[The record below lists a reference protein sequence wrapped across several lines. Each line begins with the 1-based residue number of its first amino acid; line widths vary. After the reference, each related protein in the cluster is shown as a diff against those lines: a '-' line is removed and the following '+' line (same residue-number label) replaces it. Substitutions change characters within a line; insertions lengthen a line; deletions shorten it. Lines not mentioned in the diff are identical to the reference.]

1 MASRD
6 AGTDAARQ
14 EVLRARDELSAEL
27 QRLEAATRAALDIR
41 AKVRRNP
48 GRAAAAAGAV
58 SFVALGGPGRVWRGV
73 RRLVRGAPPA
83 YPPSL
88 LPDEIEKV
96 VRSLGE
102 DGDKVRGVLERG
114 FAAYL
119 GEHRKAERRLW
130 REILVGGLA
139 RPVGGRLARLAAR
152 RLLEPDPERYLDWLG
167 RIRDREAGQR
177 AARRDSGPTAEQP
190 PAQSSAGSPGP
201 EEPTR

>member
-1 MASRD
+1 MASTHDR
-6 AGTDAARQ
+6 TDAARQ
-14 EVLRARDELSAEL
+14 EVLTARAEL
-27 QRLEAATRAALDIR
+27 AGELERLEAATRAALDIR
-41 AKVRRNP
+41 AKVRRHP
-48 GRAAAAAGAV
+48 GRTAVAAGAA
-58 SFVALGGPGRVWRGV
+58 SFLAIGGPRRVWRGI
-73 RRLVRGAPPA
+73 RRLVRGAPTA

-88 LPDEIEKV
+88 LPDEVEKV

>member
-6 AGTDAARQ
+6 PGTDAARQ

-27 QRLEAATRAALDIR
+27 ERLEAATRAALDIR
-41 AKVRRNP
+41 ANVRRHP
-48 GRAAAAAGAV
+48 GRTAAAVGVASFFAV
-58 SFVALGGPGRVWRGV
+58 GGPGRVWRGI

-88 LPDEIEKV
+88 LPAEIEKV

-102 DGDKVRGVLERG
+102 DGDRVRGVIERG

-119 GEHRKAERRLW
+119 QEHKEASRPFW
-130 REILVGGLA
+130 REILVGGFA

-167 RIRDREAGQR
+167 RIRDRQAGQR
-177 AARRDSGPTAEQP
+177 AARPGSGPTAARP
-190 PAQSSAGSPGP
+190 PAQPSAGSPGS

>member
-6 AGTDAARQ
+6 PGTDAARQ
-14 EVLRARDELSAEL
+14 EVLRARDELSTEL
-27 QRLEAATRAALDIR
+27 ERLEAATRAALDIR
-41 AKVRRNP
+41 AKVRRHP
-48 GRAAAAAGAV
+48 GRTAAAAGVA
-58 SFVALGGPGRVWRGV
+58 SFLVLGGPGRVWRAV

-88 LPDEIEKV
+88 LPSEIEKI

-119 GEHRKAERRLW
+119 GEHKEASRPFW

-152 RLLEPDPERYLDWLG
+152 RLLEPDPERYLDWLE
-167 RIRDREAGQR
+167 RIRARRAGEVEAGGGR
-177 AARRDSGPTAEQP
+177 PEATSEQP
-190 PAQSSAGSPGP
+190 ARPMGSPGP